1 MAGGSWTAQNKVRP
15 GIYINFT
22 SRGSRSL
29 SPGERGTLAGIR
41 PLSWGPVGE
50 IMEID
55 AGADMTPYIGYG
67 ITTPQARFL
76 REALKGTDVTNAPAK
91 ILLYRPAAAD
101 QAAASALLG
110 EGVTATALYQ
120 IGRAHV

>member
-55 AGADMTPYIGYG
+55 AGAHRIHELP
-67 ITTPQARFL
+67 PRFDFF
-76 REALKGTDVTNAPAK
+76 RKHESQYK
-91 ILLYRPAAAD
+91 
-101 QAAASALLG
+101 
-110 EGVTATALYQ
+110 
-120 IGRAHV
+120 